1 MNYSL
6 TCVLS
11 NLQSYAGLHVLF
23 RLEIRGPHSTL
34 RASQSTTSPN
44 ISCYFSPL
52 VVSDGG
58 NYTCNGTVFVMED
71 NSTHPINSAMTTITV
86 EIPFAPVPEIYPV
99 AELTYAGSRLLLN
112 CTCTVVDALPN
123 QTMVD
128 MLWYKDNN
136 LLLNNT
142 YLLVGPTTPVSPTSY
157 VKRLWFTPAMEQDS
171 GVYLC
176 NVTIRPMVP
185 SMYVHSQVQSTSYRL
200 SVTVPMVG
208 VSLESPSLRALT
220 MHPYNVLHLMCSATV
235 VGVVVYPF
243 IFSWNLVVN
252 KSAPVAVADGINTT
266 DSIPPVGLSS
276 VQVTVTSP
284 GVYVYNCSVTIS
296 EASASGSSQTTIT
309 VSGPSLPLSPTN
321 LQALE
326 VNTSSVS
333 VTWTVTKVAFT
344 PEVYSIRFWS
354 PPSTGYTTSDKVNGT
369 SDIVAEDMQYTIL
382 LTGLTANLHYV
393 FQVEAKNTVGSTL
406 SATIMSSR
414 QCTFACMQ
422 AIIFS
427 PILSQAFAKS
437 GGPESTSIA
446 VVIISTISPSLILA
460 IIILIIVIAIVRY
473 RCAITQVTVSLRED
487 VDMKDSE
494 LDMGQK
500 FKMTENESY
509 EDIILK
515 RNIVY
520 Q

>member
-1 MNYSL
+1 MAANIPMLRQLLLLFALSKADVPDPHLPTPTLWTLGMNYSL

-11 NLQSYAGLHVLF
+11 NLQSYAGLDVLF
-23 RLEIRGPHSTL
+23 RLEIRGPDSTP

-86 EIPFAPVPEIYPV
+86 EIPFALVPEIYPV
-99 AELTYAGSRLLLN
+99 AGLTYAGSRLLLN

-128 MLWYKDNN
+128 MLWYKDSN

-208 VSLESPSLRALT
+208 VSLESPSHRALT

-276 VQVTVTSP
+276 VQVTLTSP

-326 VNTSSVS
+326 VNTSSVL

-354 PPSTGYTTSDKVNGT
+354 PPSTEYTTSDKVNGT
-369 SDIVAEDMQYTIL
+369 SDIGVEDMQYTIL

-406 SATIMSSR
+406 SATFQQAPYGKNEEKTYSVLAVALSVPLGLFVMTGLIAGLVAMLCYR
-414 QCTFACMQ
+414 RTETCTIRKYNCPFPYE
-422 AIIFS
+422 IPVTSKREPIF
-427 PILSQAFAKS
+427 
-437 GGPESTSIA
+437 T
-446 VVIISTISPSLILA
+446 
-460 IIILIIVIAIVRY
+460 
-473 RCAITQVTVSLRED
+473 
-487 VDMKDSE
+487 E
-494 LDMGQK
+494 L
-500 FKMTENESY
+500 
-509 EDIILK
+509 
-515 RNIVY
+515 
-520 Q
+520 